1 MAGAWAFRKGEVIE
15 STTERRRGLIP
26 EDLMNFRWLEEIAL
40 APDGSMVAYSVRE
53 PDAAANGY
61 RVQLYLRRI
70 GDRATQR
77 LSGGDCRVSALAWSR
92 DSAQL
97 AWCQRDGK
105 GCSLRI
111 WRKAEAVN
119 CVIPLGDEPLAEL
132 DWSPDG
138 IHLAGARWTP
148 MLHPRD
154 RRGPKPGV
162 PAPTIKVLRRL
173 RYKRDGIGWV
183 HDRYQQI
190 VVLDTGTGELAQV
203 DAQRVRLF
211 VAEVEPG
218 RDAPRLCR
226 HGARAGHPGRP
237 GTDLPV

>member
-1 MAGAWAFRKGEVIE
+1 
-15 STTERRRGLIP
+15 
-26 EDLMNFRWLEEIAL
+26 MNFRWLEEITL

-61 RVQLYLRRI
+61 RVQLYLRKF
-70 GDRATQR
+70 DDLAAQC

-92 DSAQL
+92 DSGQL

-111 WRKAEAVN
+111 WRNTEAVN

-154 RRGPKPGV
+154 RRGLCRACPRPHQGGASAALQARRHRLGTR
-162 PAPTIKVLRRL
+162 PLSRRLSCWTLRRASW
-173 RYKRDGIGWV
+173 RR
-183 HDRYQQI
+183 
-190 VVLDTGTGELAQV
+190 
-203 DAQRVRLF
+203 
-211 VAEVEPG
+211 
-218 RDAPRLCR
+218 
-226 HGARAGHPGRP
+226 
-237 GTDLPV
+237 